1 MEQFLEKFMQPFEN
15 IFRGKRA
22 DTGEWVEGNLVNVV
36 SLNTE
41 SNKGWRILTQL
52 RDGLVY
58 HPISYE
64 TVGQYIWLDYI
75 NQGQKKM
82 FVGDIFSTGTT
93 AKYLVKQV
101 KGGFIGECYLSGR
114 RPNSPYHYDIDLTKA
129 TMDDVKYEGNLYD
142 NPELL
147 KR

>member
-1 MEQFLEKFMQPFEN
+1 MEKFMQPFEN

-101 KGGFIGECYLSGR
+101 KGGFIGEYYKYGL
-114 RPNSPYHYDIDLTKA
+114 RPSNSFGYDMDLKCA
-129 TMDDVKYEGNLYD
+129 PIYNIKYEGNLHD